1 MSKSTISTFELFNLI
16 PDAETARLYL
26 ESRLWPN
33 GVTCPTCADRE
44 RITNRKG
51 DFYRCNRCETT
62 FTVRT
67 GTIFER
73 SHVPLHK
80 WVYAMYL
87 VVTARKGISSMQ
99 LAKEIGVTQKTAWF
113 MLQRLREAC
122 AGKMDKLSGLIEVDE
137 CFVGGKEANK
147 HESKKLRMGRGAVGK
162 TAVVGL
168 RERGGRTIAFPVENT
183 DKEALQ
189 GAVLDNVEIGSQVMT
204 DEASG
209 YQGMDGLF
217 YSHETVNHGAGEYSR
232 GGVHTNG
239 IESVWALLKR
249 GVYGTWHHVSAKH
262 VARYVN
268 EVTFRLNAGNVA
280 NHTLDRLD
288 SFISAVDGQRLTYK
302 RLTA

>member
-1 MSKSTISTFELFNLI
+1 MPCEWYEK
-16 PDAETARLYL
+16 D
-26 ESRLWPN
+26 
-33 GVTCPTCADRE
+33 GVVMH
-44 RITNRKG
+44 INRGRPRGPKRHCK
-51 DFYRCNRCETT
+51 FC
-62 FTVRT
+62 
-67 GTIFER
+67 R
-73 SHVPLHK
+73 SD
-80 WVYAMYL
+80 YY
-87 VVTARKGISSMQ
+87 
-99 LAKEIGVTQKTAWF
+99 
-113 MLQRLREAC
+113 
-122 AGKMDKLSGLIEVDE
+122 
-137 CFVGGKEANK
+137 GGK
-147 HESKKLRMGRGAVGK
+147 LCD
-162 TAVVGL
+162 
-168 RERGGRTIAFPVENT
+168 FPVENT

-217 YSHETVNHGAGEYSR
+217 YSHATVNHGAGEYSR